1 MINPVLT
8 SVSKVLVVAALAAFA
23 IGTPGVAN
31 AQEDESKDISSITC
45 KDVLLASG
53 EVRDGVVLVLHGY
66 LLGEAKQLTYDSDVL
81 ADATDQFLDACI
93 ADPDAQALAT
103 LRDQLK
109 SSN

>member
-8 SVSKVLVVAALAAFA
+8 SLSKMFVAVA
-23 IGTPGVAN
+23 IVGCIVGTPDVAN
-31 AQEDESKDISSITC
+31 AQEDELKDISSITC

-53 EVRDGVVLVLHGY
+53 EIRDGVVLVLHGY
-66 LLGEAKQLTYDSDVL
+66 LLGEAKQLTYDTDVL
-81 ADATDQFLDACI
+81 ADATDLFLDACI
-93 ADPDAQALAT
+93 ANPDAQALAT